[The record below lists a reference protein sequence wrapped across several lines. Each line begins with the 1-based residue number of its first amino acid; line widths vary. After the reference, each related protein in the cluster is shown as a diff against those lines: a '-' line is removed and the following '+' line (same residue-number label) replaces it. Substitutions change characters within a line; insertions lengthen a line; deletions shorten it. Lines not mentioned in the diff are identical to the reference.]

1 MASRQWQVENY
12 CTSLISFIFNI
23 FASLLSIM
31 LQIFVVFSLFLIYL
45 SVLYTKVLYDT
56 TDFFFNK
63 KSLE

>member
-1 MASRQWQVENY
+1 
-12 CTSLISFIFNI
+12 
-23 FASLLSIM
+23 M
-31 LQIFVVFSLFLIYL
+31 LVFSLFLIYL